1 MSVKT
6 AMIGLGIM
14 GRRMAEHMSL
24 HPEYQLSG
32 LWDPNPEACEAAQ
45 ALPPNAPNHPTD
57 DAPTGCG
64 NPKNGA
70 T

>member
-45 ALPPNAPNHPTD
+45 ALPPNAPIVSVVV
-57 DAPTGCG
+57 
-64 NPKNGA
+64 
-70 T
+70 